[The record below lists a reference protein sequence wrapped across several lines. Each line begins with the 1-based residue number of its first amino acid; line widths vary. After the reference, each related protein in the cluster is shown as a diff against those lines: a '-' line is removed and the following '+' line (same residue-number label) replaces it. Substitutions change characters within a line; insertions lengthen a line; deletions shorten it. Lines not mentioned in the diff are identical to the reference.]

1 MGPKRTWKGEHLF
14 LYIACLVI
22 ILSGSQ
28 GCVYVAEKRQD
39 SQSPADTKDTMDKEG
54 EKAPLKDIK
63 DVLNLFPQFAKK
75 WQGKQDLAKA
85 RALMLNGYYD
95 LSLKNNEEVLGL
107 YPRTLGDQA
116 LFQMGLN
123 YAHPSNPNQDYQKS
137 IECFQSIINEYPE
150 SNIRDDAG
158 FCVLFLQEI
167 VEKNNEI
174 TIKDKKINTLQR
186 LFTKKRKVH
195 KGLAKAKALM
205 LNGHYELSLRNSEEV
220 LGLYPKT
227 LGDQALFQM
236 GLSHAHPE
244 NPDQDYQKSME
255 CFKGIIKNYP
265 KSKVRYEAGLWVLLL
280 RGILAKDNTI
290 INKDNTIINKDE
302 NINNLHLQI
311 EDLKQQIE
319 SLKDIDLRIE
329 EKKRSTL
336 LK

>member
-1 MGPKRTWKGEHLF
+1 MGSKRTWKGKHLF
-14 LYIACLVI
+14 LYLACLVA
-22 ILSGSQ
+22 ILLLAQ

-39 SQSPADTKDTMDKEG
+39 SQSPADTDDTMDKED

-107 YPRTLGDQA
+107 YPRTLGDRA

-123 YAHPSNPNQDYQKS
+123 YAHPSNPKQDYHNS
-137 IECFQSIINEYPE
+137 IECFQRVINEYPE
-150 SNIRDDAG
+150 SDIRDDAG
-158 FCVLFLQEI
+158 FFVLFLQEI

-174 TIKDKKINTLQR
+174 TIKDKKINSLQR
-186 LFTKKRKVH
+186 QFTKKRKVH
-195 KGLAKAKALM
+195 KYLAKAKALM
-205 LNGHYELSLRNSEEV
+205 VNGHYELSLRNSEEV
-220 LGLYPKT
+220 LGLYPQT
-227 LGDQALFQM
+227 LGDRALFQM
-236 GLSHAHPE
+236 GLNHAHPE
-244 NPDQDYQKSME
+244 NPNQDYRKSME
-255 CFKGIIKNYP
+255 CFKDIINKYP

-280 RGILAKDNTI
+280 REITA
-290 INKDNTIINKDE
+290 KDNTIINKDE
-302 NINNLHLQI
+302 NINNLRI
-311 EDLKQQIE
+311 SIKDLKQQIE

-329 EKKRSTL
+329 EEKRKTL